1 MTVLWFVPADELQ
14 RARSLRI
21 PAAQRAAIFADLCR
35 INTLYMIMR
44 AGSGHLGT
52 SFSSLDILSWL
63 FLEELDRPGESERG
77 DGDIFFSSKG
87 HDAPAKYA
95 VLIGLGLL
103 EFDLI
108 HRLRRLGGLPG
119 HPDVSTPHMHTNTGS
134 LGMGISKARGMALAR
149 RRLGQRGRIFVLTGD
164 GELQEG
170 QFWESLQ
177 PTANRGLEEI
187 TVIVDHN
194 KIQSDIWVE
203 QVSSL
208 GNLEAK
214 LRAFDW
220 HVARCDGHDMAT
232 LGRVLAELRAV
243 TGRPKIIIA
252 DTVKGKGVS
261 FMEATALEPGERLY
275 RYHSGAPTPE
285 EYASAA
291 EELIARANALLGA
304 VDAAPVRLESTPCPP
319 RPVLDGAQ
327 RLIPAYAR
335 ALVEQAERNPR
346 IVALDADLALD
357 TGLLPF
363 EERFPDRFIECG
375 IAEQDMVSQAGA
387 MALRGLLPI
396 CHSFACFMPPRANEQ
411 IYNNSTEGTRVIY
424 VGSLAGLL
432 PGAPGHSHQSVR
444 DIAILAANP
453 GMLLIEPSC
462 EEEVALALDYLV
474 NRHQGSGYLRLVS
487 IPCAVPYQ
495 LPPGYALELGRG
507 VALTEGRDAV
517 LFGYGPVL
525 LSEAVQAARLLAER
539 GIGLKVVNLPW
550 LNTVDEDWLRETV
563 AGCRYVF
570 TLDNHYITGGQGEY
584 LLAAIARLG
593 LTGLEGA
600 RSFGVT
606 EIPRCGQNDEVL
618 RAHRLDAESLAVA
631 IAEVL
636 RDSLERQET

>member
-1 MTVLWFVPADELQ
+1 MTTLWFVPFDELQ
-14 RARSLRI
+14 RARRLRV
-21 PAAQRAAIFADLCR
+21 PSMQRAAIFAALCR

-108 HRLRRLGGLPG
+108 HRLRRLEGLPG
-119 HPDVSTPHMHTNTGS
+119 HPDVSTPHMHANTGS

-177 PTANRGLEEI
+177 PTANHGLGEI
-187 TVIVDHN
+187 TAIIDHN

-208 GNLEAK
+208 GDLEAK
-214 LRAFDW
+214 LRAFGW
-220 HVARCDGHDMAT
+220 HVARCDGHDMASLART
-232 LGRVLAELRAV
+232 FAELRTV
-243 TGRPKIIIA
+243 EKRPKIIIA

-261 FMEATALEPGERLY
+261 FMEGAALQPGERLY

-285 EYASAA
+285 EYVSAA
-291 EELIARANALLGA
+291 EQLIAQANTLLEASGA
-304 VDAAPVRLESTPCPP
+304 PPLRLESTPCPP
-319 RPVLDGAQ
+319 RPALDGAQ
-327 RLIPAYAR
+327 RLIPTYAR
-335 ALVEQAERNPR
+335 ALVEQAQRNPR

-411 IYNNSTEGTRVIY
+411 IYNNVTEGTKVIY

-432 PGAPGHSHQSVR
+432 PGGPGHSHQSVR

-453 GMLLIEPSC
+453 GMALIEPSC
-462 EEEVALALDYLV
+462 EEEVGLALDYLV
-474 NRHQGSGYLRLVS
+474 NQHPGSGYLRLVS
-487 IPCAVPYQ
+487 IPCHVPYR
-495 LPPGYALELGRG
+495 LPAGYRLAYGRG

-517 LFGYGPVL
+517 LFSYGPVML
-525 LSEAVQAARLLAER
+525 AQAFQAAALLAAQ

-550 LNTVDEDWLRETV
+550 LNAVDPDWLRET
-563 AGCRYVF
+563 ASGYAYIF
-570 TLDNHYITGGQGEY
+570 TLDNHYITGGQGERV
-584 LLAAIARLG
+584 LAELARLG
-593 LTGLEGA
+593 LPGIRGV

-618 RAHRLDAESLAVA
+618 RAHRLDAESLAEA
-631 IAEVL
+631 MAEVMQGVEGRL
-636 RDSLERQET
+636 

>member
-1 MTVLWFVPADELQ
+1 VTTLWFVPADELQ
-14 RARSLRI
+14 RARSLRV
-21 PAAQRAAIFADLCR
+21 PPAQRAAIFAALCR

-63 FLEELDRPGESERG
+63 FLEELERPGESERG

-108 HRLRRLGGLPG
+108 HRLRRLEGLPG

-187 TVIVDHN
+187 TVIIDHN

-208 GNLEAK
+208 GDLEAR
-214 LRAFDW
+214 LRASGW
-220 HVARCDGHDMAT
+220 YVARCDGHDMAA
-232 LGRVLAELRAV
+232 LGRTLAELRDV
-243 TGRPKIIIA
+243 TGRPKIILA
-252 DTVKGKGVS
+252 DTVKGKGVP
-261 FMEATALEPGERLY
+261 FMEGTALQPGERLY

-291 EELIARANALLGA
+291 EHLIARANALLGA
-304 VDAAPVRLESTPCPP
+304 VGAPPVHLEATSCPP
-319 RPVLDGAQ
+319 RPALDGAQ

-335 ALVEQAERNPR
+335 ALVEQAERNSR

-411 IYNNSTEGTRVIY
+411 IYNNTTELTKVIY

-432 PGAPGHSHQSVR
+432 PGGPGHSHQSVR

-453 GMLLIEPSC
+453 GMALIEPSC
-462 EEEVALALDYLV
+462 EDEVGLALDYLV
-474 NRHQGSGYLRLVS
+474 NQHQGSGYLRLVS
-487 IPCAVPYQ
+487 IPCHVPYR
-495 LPPGYALELGRG
+495 LPPGYRLAYGRG
-507 VALTEGRDAV
+507 VALTEGGDAV
-517 LFGYGPVL
+517 LFSYGPVML
-525 LSEAVQAARLLAER
+525 AQAVQAAALLAAQ

-550 LNTVDEDWLRETV
+550 LNAVDRDWLREMV
-563 AGCRYVF
+563 AGYAYVF
-570 TLDNHYITGGQGEY
+570 TLDNHYITGGQGERV
-584 LLAAIARLG
+584 LAELARLSLPG
-593 LTGLEGA
+593 IRGV

-618 RAHRLDAESLAVA
+618 RAHRLDAESLAEA
-631 IAEVL
+631 MAEVI
-636 RDSLERQET
+636 RGVEKR

>member
-1 MTVLWFVPADELQ
+1 MTTLWFVPASELQ
-14 RARSLRI
+14 RVRTLAI
-21 PAAQRAAIFADLCR
+21 PATQRAALFATLCR

-52 SFSSLDILSWL
+52 SFSSLDLLSWL
-63 FLEELDRPGESERG
+63 FLEELEQPGASEHG

-87 HDAPAKYA
+87 HDAPGKYA
-95 VLIGLGLL
+95 VLLALGLL
-103 EFDLI
+103 DFELI
-108 HRLRRLGGLPG
+108 HQLRRLDGLPG
-119 HPDVSTPHMHTNTGS
+119 HPDVGTPHMHTNTGS
-134 LGMGISKARGMALAR
+134 LGMGISKARGIALAR
-149 RRLGQRGRIFVLTGD
+149 RMLGQQGRIFVLTGD

-177 PTANRGLEEI
+177 PTANRRLDEI

-203 QVSSL
+203 QVSDL
-208 GNLEAK
+208 GDLEAK
-214 LRAFDW
+214 LRAFGW
-220 HVARCDGHDMAT
+220 HVARCNGHDFAAIAHT
-232 LGRVLAELRAV
+232 LAELRAV
-243 TGRPKIIIA
+243 TDRPRIVIA
-252 DTVKGKGVS
+252 DTVKGQGVS
-261 FMEATALEPGERLY
+261 FMEGTALQPGDRLY
-275 RYHSGAPTPE
+275 RFHSGAPSPE
-285 EYASAA
+285 FYARAA
-291 EELIARANALLGA
+291 EELIARANALLA
-304 VDAAPVRLESTPCPP
+304 ATAAPPLHLESTPCPP
-319 RPVLDGAQ
+319 RPAADGAQ
-327 RLIPAYAR
+327 RLIPAYAQ
-335 ALVEQAERNPR
+335 ALKEQAERNPR

-363 EERFPDRFIECG
+363 EQRFPERFVECG

-411 IYNNSTEGTRVIY
+411 IYNNATELTKVIY

-432 PGAPGHSHQSVR
+432 PGGPGHSHQSVR

-453 GMLLIEPSC
+453 GMALIEPCC
-462 EEEVALALDYLV
+462 EQEVGMALDYLL

-487 IPCAVPYQ
+487 IPCVVPYQ
-495 LPPGYALELGRG
+495 LPPGYTLEPGRG

-517 LFGYGPVL
+517 LFGYGPVML
-525 LSEAVQAARLLAER
+525 PQACRAAELLAEH

-550 LNTVDEDWLRETV
+550 LNMVDAAWLRETV

-618 RAHRLDAESLAVA
+618 RAHGLDAASLAEA
-631 IAEVL
+631 IIEILQDVEKL
-636 RDSLERQET
+636 